1 MPRHELTRRE
11 TVQNPGQLVTQPSL
25 KEQPTSLSPFMFNL
39 RQRQTHVQALRR
51 DLAAET
57 SETMSVQRRE
67 ADKLSFARDTA
78 VREFDTAAG
87 LADHALNRKAAI
99 ATNPAIFNNIMAL
112 FDPDFSRNVQ
122 DINLTRA
129 DLQMGRARDK
139 LAIAGQRHDQAV
151 SLAEAERQTVKS
163 IFQLDRQGLV
173 DVLAV
178 EQAGLN
184 IEQGVRREQLQS
196 AQDRSISELRSFLND
211 PSTVPPQLK
220 GKPGLINAVMVDKL
234 AAKAALT
241 TQEFNISIAKQA
253 LDKREFM
260 NQFNSVEELVNF
272 KGTFPKGVSQ
282 LDLNKRRSDFIAI
295 EDAIETGQLAIQA
308 KKDIILAKQKAI
320 ILNRAGSVD
329 LKELLA
335 ESITNGTGRV
345 EIGAKP
351 GAPGITLFSLEIK
364 EALAKASKAET
375 DFERQ
380 QEANSVA
387 ISGVIGKVI
396 AHEKTNEL
404 LPQLYNPNDPNPTTE
419 DIPTDILAETVNM
432 NARIQ
437 NQKERINDCIAT
449 GGDGCDAMT
458 RILIEL
464 MDETQE
470 SYRKQVKDRV
480 ENDYPK
486 DSQPAANQYF
496 TTGRVSAENGQPLLM
511 NVGGNSALFIK
522 NDFLGGPWEKF
533 ALVFEEVA
541 AEQVTTITPLAG
553 GIQSTSGKNRDSI
566 IIDNALTKS
575 KFRENVVLNINIGAM
590 AVAANQLAEEL
601 DVGHPTARPDPALN
615 SFARLLDPRTGL
627 FARQFYDDEGA
638 LDFTRLL
645 QFGAAESLILQQ
657 AGILEPNETVIG
669 VMLDRARN
677 LVPSIV
683 DQTFPGIYGTA
694 VESVIFGNKPETG
707 VYKALDAAA
716 RMVPLSIRT
725 AEKQQEEVAKTI
737 RLRSDVDNL
746 NALGIKVSPDEVA
759 IIRGD
764 LPAESGQLPL
774 SGEQVFGSAPKIDLT
789 PPGIQPGQKFGGQR
803 FGGKRFGGRDN
814 Q

>member
-1 MPRHELTRRE
+1 MARHDLTRRE
-11 TVQNPGQLVTQPSL
+11 TLQNPGQLVTQPSL
-25 KEQPTSLSPFMFNL
+25 KEQPTSISPFMFNL
-39 RQRQTHVQALRR
+39 RQRQEHVQALRR

-78 VREFDTAAG
+78 VREFDTAAD

-99 ATNPAIFNNIMAL
+99 ATNPALFNNVMAL
-112 FDPDFSRNVQ
+112 VDPDFSKKAQ

-129 DLQMGRARDK
+129 DLLMGRARNR
-139 LAIAGQRHDQAV
+139 LAIASQRHDQAV
-151 SLAEAERQTVKS
+151 SLAESERQTVKS
-163 IFQLDRQGLV
+163 IFQLNRQGLV

-184 IEQGVRREQLQS
+184 IEQGVRKEQLQS
-196 AQDRSISELRSFLND
+196 AQDRSIAELRGFLND

-241 TQEFNISIAKQA
+241 TQEFNISIARQA
-253 LDKREFM
+253 QNKREFL
-260 NQFNSVEELVNF
+260 NQFGSAEEIKKF
-272 KGTFPKGVSQ
+272 KGTLGTDVTPF
-282 LDLNKRRSDFIAI
+282 DMTKRFGELTAL
-295 EDAIETGQLAIQA
+295 EDAIDISQLAIQTKETA
-308 KKDIILAKQKAI
+308 ILAKQKVIIGKTLGSEAI
-320 ILNRAGSVD
+320 KD
-329 LKELLA
+329 FLA
-335 ESITNGTGRV
+335 DAVINKGKT
-345 EIGAKP
+345 EIGGVPFFAMELQ
-351 GAPGITLFSLEIK
+351 TMLSE
-364 EALAKASKAET
+364 ASKAET

-380 QEANSVA
+380 READSVA
-387 ISGVIGKVI
+387 MSGVIGKLI
-396 AHEKTNEL
+396 AHELTNEL
-404 LPQLYNPNDPNPTTE
+404 LPRLYNPNDPNPTTE
-419 DIPTDILAETVNM
+419 DIPPDILSETVNM

-437 NQKERINDCIAT
+437 NQRERISDCIAT

-464 MDETQE
+464 MDEKQA
-470 SYRKQVKDRV
+470 SYRAQVKDRV

-486 DSQPAANQYF
+486 DSRPAANQYY
-496 TTGRVSAENGQPLLM
+496 TTGNVSAENAQPLLM

-522 NDFLGGPWEKF
+522 NDFLGSPWEKY

-566 IIDNALTKS
+566 IIKNALEKS
-575 KFRENVVLNINIGAM
+575 KFRGDVANNMSIGAM
-590 AVAANQLAEEL
+590 AIAANQLAEEL
-601 DVGHPTARPDPALN
+601 NVGHPTARPDPTLN

-627 FARQFYDDEGA
+627 LARQFNDDEGA
-638 LDFTRLL
+638 FDLTRFL
-645 QFGAAESLILQQ
+645 QFTADETLLLQQ
-657 AGILEPNETVIG
+657 AGILQPNETVAG
-669 VMLDRARN
+669 VLFDRARN

-683 DQTFPGIYGTA
+683 DQTFTGLYGTA
-694 VESVIFGNKPETG
+694 VKSRVFGNQPETG
-707 VYKALDAAA
+707 VLKVIDAAEK
-716 RMVPLSIRT
+716 MVPLSVRT
-725 AEKQQEEVAKTI
+725 AEKQHEELAKII
-737 RLRSDVDNL
+737 RLRSDVDRF
-746 NALGIKVSPDEVA
+746 NALGMKVTPDDVA

-803 FGGKRFGGRDN
+803 FGGNRFGGRDN

>member
-1 MPRHELTRRE
+1 MARHDLTRRE
-11 TVQNPGQLVTQPSL
+11 TLQNPGQLVTQPSL
-25 KEQPTSLSPFMFNL
+25 KEQPTSISPFMFNL
-39 RQRQTHVQALRR
+39 RQRQEHVQALRR

-78 VREFDTAAG
+78 VREFDTAAD

-99 ATNPAIFNNIMAL
+99 ATNPALFNNVMAL
-112 FDPDFSRNVQ
+112 VDPDFSKKAQ

-129 DLQMGRARDK
+129 DLLMGRARNR
-139 LAIAGQRHDQAV
+139 LAIASQRHDQAV
-151 SLAEAERQTVKS
+151 SLAESERQTVKS
-163 IFQLDRQGLV
+163 IFQLNRQGLV

-184 IEQGVRREQLQS
+184 IEQGVRKEQLQS
-196 AQDRSISELRSFLND
+196 AQDRSIAELRGFLND

-241 TQEFNISIAKQA
+241 TQEFNISIARQA
-253 LDKREFM
+253 QNKREFL
-260 NQFNSVEELVNF
+260 NQFGSAEEIKKF
-272 KGTFPKGVSQ
+272 KGTLGTDVTPF
-282 LDLNKRRSDFIAI
+282 DMTKRFGELTAL
-295 EDAIETGQLAIQA
+295 EDAIDISQLAIQTKETA
-308 KKDIILAKQKAI
+308 ILAKQKVIIGKTLGSEAI
-320 ILNRAGSVD
+320 KD
-329 LKELLA
+329 FLA
-335 ESITNGTGRV
+335 DAVINKGKT
-345 EIGAKP
+345 EIGGVPFFAMELQ
-351 GAPGITLFSLEIK
+351 TMLSE
-364 EALAKASKAET
+364 ASKAET

-380 QEANSVA
+380 READSVA
-387 ISGVIGKVI
+387 MSGVIGKLI
-396 AHEKTNEL
+396 AHELTNEL
-404 LPQLYNPNDPNPTTE
+404 LPRLYNPNDPNPTTE
-419 DIPTDILAETVNM
+419 DIPPDILSETVNM

-437 NQKERINDCIAT
+437 NQRERISDCIAT

-464 MDETQE
+464 MDEKQA
-470 SYRKQVKDRV
+470 SYRAQVKDRV

-486 DSQPAANQYF
+486 DSRPAANQYY
-496 TTGRVSAENGQPLLM
+496 TTGNVSAENAQPLLM

-522 NDFLGGPWEKF
+522 NDFLGAPWEKF

-566 IIDNALTKS
+566 IIKNALEKS
-575 KFRENVVLNINIGAM
+575 KFRGDVANNMSIGAM
-590 AVAANQLAEEL
+590 AIAANQLAEEL
-601 DVGHPTARPDPALN
+601 NVGHPTARPDPTLN

-627 FARQFYDDEGA
+627 LARQFNDDEGA
-638 LDFTRLL
+638 FDLTRFL
-645 QFGAAESLILQQ
+645 QFTADETLLLQQ
-657 AGILEPNETVIG
+657 AGILQPNETVAG
-669 VMLDRARN
+669 VLFDRARN

-683 DQTFPGIYGTA
+683 DQTFTGLYGTA
-694 VESVIFGNKPETG
+694 VKSRVFGNQPETG
-707 VYKALDAAA
+707 VLKVIDAAEK
-716 RMVPLSIRT
+716 MVPLSVRT
-725 AEKQQEEVAKTI
+725 AEKQHEELAKII
-737 RLRSDVDNL
+737 RLRSDVDRF
-746 NALGIKVSPDEVA
+746 NALGMKVTPDDVA

-803 FGGKRFGGRDN
+803 FGGNRFGGRDN